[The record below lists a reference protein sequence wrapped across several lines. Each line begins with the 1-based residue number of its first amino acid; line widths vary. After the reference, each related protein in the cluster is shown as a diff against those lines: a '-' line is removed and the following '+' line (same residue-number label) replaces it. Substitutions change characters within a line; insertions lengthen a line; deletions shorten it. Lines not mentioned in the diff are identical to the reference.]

1 MGISVKNNSSN
12 KIEGAINHCGNDGP
26 TGYFALSV
34 VGSDTW
40 NRSDSRGF
48 VLSLRKGG
56 TEKPYY
62 VQSDS
67 SIVVG
72 NTEVKDNG
80 RILTPL
86 SN

>member
-12 KIEGAINHCGNDGP
+12 KIEVAINQWGNDGQ

-34 VGSDTW
+34 DGSDTW

-48 VLSLRKGG
+48 VLSLRKRG

>member
-1 MGISVKNNSSN
+1 MGIHVKNNTSN
-12 KIEGAINHCGNDGP
+12 KIEVAINQWGNDGQ
-26 TGYFALSV
+26 TGYFPIAV
-34 VGSDTW
+34 DQSDTW
-40 NRSDSRGF
+40 SRTDSRGF

-72 NTEVKDNG
+72 ISDVKDNG
-80 RILTPL
+80 RVISPL

>member
-1 MGISVKNNSSN
+1 MSISVKNNSSN
-12 KIEGAINHCGNDGP
+12 KIEVAINQWGNDGQ

-34 VGSDTW
+34 DESDTW
-40 NRSDSRGF
+40 NRGDSRGF

-80 RILTPL
+80 RVLTPL

>member
-1 MGISVKNNSSN
+1 MGISVKNNTSN
-12 KIEGAINHCGNDGP
+12 KIEAAINQWGNDGK
-26 TGYFALSV
+26 TGYFAIAVDQSEK
-34 VGSDTW
+34 W

-48 VLSLRKGG
+48 VLALRKGG

-67 SIVVG
+67 SIVVE
-72 NTEVKDNG
+72 NSEVKDNG
-80 RILTPL
+80 RIISPL

>member
-1 MGISVKNNSSN
+1 MSISVKNNSSN
-12 KIEGAINHCGNDGP
+12 KIEVAINQWGDNGN

-34 VGSDTW
+34 DGSDTW
-40 NRSDSRGF
+40 DRSDSRGF

-67 SIVVG
+67 SITVG
-72 NTEVKDNG
+72 NTDVKDNG
-80 RILTPL
+80 RVLTPL